1 MATKKQKMRAPADCR
16 TVDQQCELVRDN
28 ISTPQSWILLDGA
41 DGVTITN
48 QRPGE
53 SSTGSVKLSRA
64 EFLKFAQ
71 WYTKPQ
77 RIVKRSSN

>member
-16 TVDQQCELVRDN
+16 SNDQLCELVRDN
-28 ISTPQSWILLDGA
+28 ISTPQSWIMIGNNE
-41 DGVTITN
+41 VTICN
-48 QRPGE
+48 QEPGKP
-53 SSTGSVKLSRA
+53 STGSVTLSRA

-77 RIVKRSSN
+77 RIVKRS